1 MIVTCTSCQARFRIP
16 DERIG
21 PKGAKVRCSKC
32 KNVFVVRPGPATDAP
47 ADPFAG
53 RPAAPDPFAAGH
65 GPAAPTADPFAAPPD
80 SDRFAPADPF
90 AAPPAGLPGSA
101 PFAPAAPPS
110 DPSGDGLHLPVTDL
124 SDLALGAAVPP
135 AGLAALAPPL
145 PATAP
150 PPGAPPEPGA
160 AVTSADDLVLEEP
173 SRAIRVAPPPPLP
186 PAPIF
191 DLGGGADL
199 AEPGLPE
206 APRPD
211 ARFEFGAPG
220 TFLSDPAEPVPG
232 LEMGLPASQL
242 PGGAELGADPFAAA
256 ALEAPGAQ
264 ASSGEPAGSRLPTVT
279 EPLPPEKAL
288 EPAPPRLSIPV
299 RRKPGAA
306 REAGPLSTPVPRS
319 RVQGFLANAV
329 SLAALLAVA
338 AGLLSWWLRDA
349 TPARTAPGS
358 GPVVATGVL
367 SGLYDTAA
375 GPPLLF
381 VRGEVRSRT
390 AGRLGRV
397 AVRAEVVLGGEVVAR
412 AEGLAGAVPG
422 AEEVAQVA
430 SPEDAARLR
439 ARVAS
444 RAPAHLDP
452 GGSLPFLVV
461 FDAVPD
467 GFRDAV
473 FRVVAEPLRG
483 GTARAP

>member
-1 MIVTCTSCQARFRIP
+1 
-16 DERIG
+16 
-21 PKGAKVRCSKC
+21 
-32 KNVFVVRPGPATDAP
+32 
-47 ADPFAG
+47 
-53 RPAAPDPFAAGH
+53 
-65 GPAAPTADPFAAPPD
+65 
-80 SDRFAPADPF
+80 
-90 AAPPAGLPGSA
+90 
-101 PFAPAAPPS
+101 
-110 DPSGDGLHLPVTDL
+110 
-124 SDLALGAAVPP
+124 
-135 AGLAALAPPL
+135 
-145 PATAP
+145 
-150 PPGAPPEPGA
+150 
-160 AVTSADDLVLEEP
+160 
-173 SRAIRVAPPPPLP
+173 
-186 PAPIF
+186 
-191 DLGGGADL
+191 
-199 AEPGLPE
+199 
-206 APRPD
+206 
-211 ARFEFGAPG
+211 
-220 TFLSDPAEPVPG
+220 
-232 LEMGLPASQL
+232 
-242 PGGAELGADPFAAA
+242 
-256 ALEAPGAQ
+256 
-264 ASSGEPAGSRLPTVT
+264 
-279 EPLPPEKAL
+279 
-288 EPAPPRLSIPV
+288 
-299 RRKPGAA
+299 
-306 REAGPLSTPVPRS
+306 
-319 RVQGFLANAV
+319 VQGFLANAV